1 MEKQSTRKF
10 LKLIVALV
18 ALFLLG
24 ASALMLASCNKD
36 EHQHSYTGSVTTPA
50 TCSNP
55 GVETFTCSCGLTYT
69 QIIPATGDHSWEKVK
84 EYPASC
90 ESEGWTVYECSV
102 CHEQKQDDWVQK
114 RDHQYVLVEDESSEA
129 TCTEAGYRTYEC
141 SYCKSRY
148 TDNQYT
154 AQHPAL
160 GHDWIE
166 NTDAK
171 ETIPEAVLKQLGY
184 QAGQSD
190 QAKEDGWGVSAAAT
204 CTTDAVYQ
212 RVCARCG
219 KEDPKTISNSKLGHL
234 AAGMDATLT
243 LADGNAYTTALNTAL
258 ANLGQAVCLA
268 DEDLVD
274 VDGNE
279 YAYECVREGC
289 TCSVTVNDGGDTKH
303 YVAPVDHTYPNDGK
317 YTVTTAATCDE
328 DGSEERVCSVCEY
341 KDVRTI
347 KSEGHKFN
355 SVQLDGENA
364 VIKCEADP
372 KLAEDNGGLNA
383 YLDYMR
389 KAWNDVNKYNTEYDK
404 LVAKYDAV
412 YDAGKQA
419 SAICSVCGDL
429 QIAEGHDWGYA
440 KLQDGKYNNTDYVK
454 DEEGKPVIVE
464 GIDDKNADCTYVKVC
479 ANGCGVVLARADHDP
494 EKITTATCRSGGY
507 CEVCGQQITAQKS
520 HEYLEVSQILDTK
533 KYADTEE
540 WNGTEITYKDIRDA
554 YNAVKADN
562 GFMTPVEAT
571 CTSAGTKV
579 WLCVHCLIDAS
590 KGEEFDWTTG
600 TLTADSNETPSD
612 PNYTN
617 SSYVMNVSSG
627 HDYETVYFDLKAAT
641 TDEAN
646 RKDRGWSNCEFG
658 FKVAYICK
666 DCGHVYDN
674 QPKADDPST
683 TTGENPNEAAANKYQ
698 AISLDGK
705 DVKAGFTNEAGFILS
720 LAEKDAQVQGFK
732 AENLTVNDHRA
743 DHSVYIP
750 KNYDL
755 SNATKDPTC
764 TSAAMFYVVCENCG
778 AVLSYSYD
786 ELVAEFL
793 DSNHADD
800 TNNFNLVNGAKF
812 VTESGDLTAG
822 GDPTKVTAFTFTS
835 GTETVTVSLGNDVK
849 PDPDNHAGTAYACGT
864 HCDAK
869 VDGKFACTGF
879 DADDLVEEDQ
889 TTIANMDHSTVEVT
903 YLFSTK
909 VSFTNGYTLQIATVD
924 EDALVSANNKHSID
938 WTKATLSATDKAS
951 KCDTIDDESGDEE
964 SSNNYSFP
972 KAYTGEEDTAYK
984 TGKYLVVVDE
994 DGKVYGLDEIKLYS
1008 EDSNNATWINETA
1021 TSIEVTQNDQ
1031 FFVRFGDGKTDS
1043 AIPGVPVKA
1052 DDSASLKQAF
1062 AKNPAVD
1069 DGKGNKTVTVEVAA
1083 DITLGANESLE
1094 DLLADRDE
1102 KVIVDLNGHKL
1113 TQVAATQYVPKMDV
1127 TFKDG
1132 ELAFTATQGIGA
1144 ASSLINPTGS
1154 GKFTLDGVKM
1164 TTKAGTAIFAE
1175 YAKEAVEGGDYQL
1188 AIPEIVINNST
1199 IEAAGG
1205 YAVSTNASLKD
1216 AENADSSVSGDTT
1229 VTSSFPEVKITI
1241 TDSTLTAGSATVP
1254 GTALFINVPADVT
1267 VTGSTLTANY
1277 QVVVVR
1283 GGNVEVVNSTL
1294 NLANTYTEASVE
1306 DQMEAWLELEENSG
1320 KTQAEAFKAV
1330 VVGNGDTNAATIK
1343 KYLVGITMQE
1353 YRMAGLWDQGNGV
1366 PRAVVTV
1373 GNSHGTAY
1381 QYPATFSAT
1390 ASVEVNNATSYPNL
1404 VIGSYYGD
1412 TLAKPEGTA
1421 AVCVT
1426 VTVPT
1431 TNVWTPTY
1439 CSNVISGTVSFNGVV
1454 VNK

>member
-24 ASALMLASCNKD
+24 ASALMLASCKD
-36 EHQHSYTGSVTTPA
+36 EHVHSYDAGVVTTQP
-50 TCSNP
+50 TCNAP
-55 GVETFTCSCGLTYT
+55 GSKTFTCSECGAVYT
-69 QIIPATGDHSWEKVK
+69 EVIPATNDHAWEKIKV
-84 EYPASC
+84 YANSC

-102 CHEQKQDDWVQK
+102 CHDQKQDDWTPK
-114 RDHQYVLVEDESSEA
+114 LDHQYVLVEDESSEA

-154 AQHPAL
+154 AQNPAL

-171 ETIPEAVLKQLGY
+171 ETIPAAVLEQLGY
-184 QAGQSD
+184 KADQSD
-190 QAKEDGWGVSAAAT
+190 QAKKDGWGVSAAAT

-258 ANLGQAVCLA
+258 ANLGQAVCLG
-268 DEDLVD
+268 DEDLFD
-274 VDGNE
+274 VDGNT

-317 YTVTTAATCDE
+317 YEVTKPATCDE
-328 DGSEERVCSVCEY
+328 DGSEKRVCSVCEY
-341 KDVRTI
+341 EDVQVI

-372 KLAEDNGGLNA
+372 KLAEDNGGLKA

-389 KAWNDVNKYNTEYDK
+389 KAWNDVDKYNTEYDN
-404 LVAKYDAV
+404 LLAKYDAV
-412 YDAGKQA
+412 YGADKEA
-419 SAICSVCGDL
+419 SAICSVCGNL

-454 DEEGKPVIVE
+454 DDEGKPVIVE

-479 ANGCGVVLARADHDP
+479 ANGCGVVLGRADHDS

-533 KYADTEE
+533 TNADTEK

-600 TLTADSNETPSD
+600 TLTADSNETPSN

-666 DCGHVYDN
+666 DCGHVYSN
-674 QPKADDPST
+674 ELVADDAT
-683 TTGENPNEAAANKYQ
+683 TTDKDESDANEQ
-698 AISLDGK
+698 QTISLDGK
-705 DVKAGFTNEAGFILS
+705 QVSAGFTNAAGFILDVTDCGDVKDE
-720 LAEKDAQVQGFK
+720 LTAEAIAK
-732 AENLTVNDHRA
+732 AVEEDHRQA
-743 DHSVYIP
+743 HSVYIP

-764 TSAAMFYVVCENCG
+764 TSAAMFYVVCEHCG

-793 DSNHADD
+793 DGNHADD

-812 VTESGDLTAG
+812 VTDDSGAALVDPDNKTNVKAFVYG
-822 GDPTKVTAFTFTS
+822 TGDDA
-835 GTETVTVSLGNDVK
+835 VTVSLGNDVK
-849 PDPDNHAGTAYACGT
+849 PDPDNHAGNTYACGT

-869 VDGKFACTGF
+869 VDGKFACHGFTAEQLEAQTG
-879 DADDLVEEDQ
+879 
-889 TTIANMDHSTVEVT
+889 IATMDHSTVEVT
-903 YLFSTK
+903 YLFSTM
-909 VSFTNGYTLQIATVD
+909 VTFTEGYTLQIADVD
-924 EDALVSANNKHSID
+924 DDALVTETTTEPASTTYSID
-938 WTKATLSATDKAS
+938 FTKAKLLATDKAS
-951 KCDTIDDESGDEE
+951 KCAETATVG
-964 SSNNYSFP
+964 NNYTLPS
-972 KAYTGEEDTAYK
+972 AYAGEKTDAAYK
-984 TGKYLVVVDE
+984 LGKYLVVVDE
-994 DGKVYGLDEIKLYS
+994 DNNVYGLNNFKLYA
-1008 EDSNNATWINETA
+1008 EDAKGATPLSGDT
-1021 TSIEVTQNDQ
+1021 IEVTQNDQ
-1031 FFVRFGDGKTDS
+1031 FFVRFGDGDTAE

-1062 AKNPAVD
+1062 AKNPVVED
-1069 DGKGNKTVTVEVAA
+1069 EKGNKTVTVEVAT
-1083 DITLGANESLE
+1083 DITLGAAETIESL
-1094 DLLADRDE
+1094 LTDRTDAAVVVE
-1102 KVIVDLNGHKL
+1102 LNGNTI
-1113 TQVAATQYVPKMDV
+1113 TQSAKGTYTISAGSNV
-1127 TFKDG
+1127 TFKNG
-1132 ELAFTATQGIGA
+1132 ELAFTDKTA
-1144 ASSLINPTGS
+1144 ASNQCVLNPYGAS
-1154 GKFTLDGVKM
+1154 KLTLDGVKL
-1164 TTKAGTAIFAE
+1164 TTGTGMGI
-1175 YAKEAVEGGDYQL
+1175 YAQYDASNNKH
-1188 AIPEIVINNST
+1188 PEIVINDSEIIAGGSYGIGTNAGNKTYSNDVLLTVTNST
-1199 IEAAGG
+1199 I
-1205 YAVSTNASLKD
+1205 
-1216 AENADSSVSGDTT
+1216 
-1229 VTSSFPEVKITI
+1229 
-1241 TDSTLTAGSATVP
+1241 TAGSATVP
-1254 GTALFINVPADVT
+1254 GTALFINVPAT
-1267 VTGSTLTANY
+1267 VKVSGSTMNANY

-1283 GGNVEVVNSTL
+1283 GGDVEIVNSTL
-1294 NLANTYTEASVE
+1294 NLLNTYTEDSVE
-1306 DQMEAWLELEENSG
+1306 VQMAAWLEEEDNTG
-1320 KTQAEAFKAV
+1320 KTEAEAWAAV
-1330 VVGNGDTNAATIK
+1330 VGGDTSISTIK
-1343 KYLVGITMQE
+1343 AYRYGFTMQV
-1353 YRMAGLWDQGNGV
+1353 YRLGGLWATGNGV
-1366 PRAVVTV
+1366 PRAVITV
-1373 GNSHGTAY
+1373 GNSNTSAY
-1381 QYPATFSAT
+1381 QYTSKLT
-1390 ASVEVNNATSYPNL
+1390 VSASVEVNNETSFPNL
-1404 VIGSYYGD
+1404 VIGSYYGSS
-1412 TLAKPEGTA
+1412 LAEAEQP
-1421 AVCVT
+1421 T
-1426 VTVPT
+1426 VTVSVPS
-1431 TNVWTPTY
+1431 TNVWTPVY
-1439 CSNVISGTVSFNGVV
+1439 CSNFQSGTISFNGVV

>member
-36 EHQHSYTGSVTTPA
+36 EHQHSYTSSVTTPA

-55 GVETFTCSCGLTYT
+55 GVETFTCSCGAAYT
-69 QIIPATGDHSWEKVK
+69 QIIPATNDHAWEKIKV
-84 EYPASC
+84 YANSC

-102 CHEQKQDDWVQK
+102 CHEQKQDDWTPK
-114 RDHQYVLVEDESSEA
+114 LDHQYVLVEDESSEA

-171 ETIPEAVLKQLGY
+171 ETIPDDVLKQLGY

-219 KEDPKTISNSKLGHL
+219 LEDPKTISNSKLGHL
-234 AAGMDATLT
+234 AAGMKAELT
-243 LADGNAYTTALNTAL
+243 LADGNAYTTALNDAL

-317 YTVTTAATCDE
+317 YTVTKPATCDA
-328 DGSEERVCSVCEY
+328 DGSEHRICSVCQDE
-341 KDVRTI
+341 DVRTI

-389 KAWNDVNKYNTEYDK
+389 KAWNDVDKYNTEYDN
-404 LVAKYDAV
+404 LLAKYDAV
-412 YDAGKQA
+412 YGADKEA
-419 SAICSVCGDL
+419 SAICSVCGFL

-454 DEEGKPVIVE
+454 DDEGKPVIVE

-520 HEYLEVSQILDTK
+520 HEYLEVSEILDTK

-627 HDYETVYFDLKAAT
+627 HDYETVYFDLKAT
-641 TDEAN
+641 TTAEEN

-720 LAEKDAQVQGFK
+720 LTETDAQVQGFK

-764 TSAAMFYVVCENCG
+764 TSAATFYVVCENCG

-793 DSNHADD
+793 DGNHADD
-800 TNNFNLVNGAKF
+800 TNNFNLVNDAKF
-812 VTESGDLTAG
+812 VTDASDTALTDVANK
-822 GDPTKVTAFTFTS
+822 TNVIAFVY
-835 GTETVTVSLGNDVK
+835 GTGTNEVTVALGNDVK
-849 PDPDNHAGTAYACGT
+849 PDSTNHAGTAYACGT

-879 DADDLVEEDQ
+879 DAEDLAEKDQ
-889 TTIANMDHSTVEVT
+889 TTIATMDHSTVEVT
-903 YLFSTK
+903 YLFSTM
-909 VSFTNGYTLQIATVD
+909 VTFTEGYTLQIADVD
-924 EDALVSANNKHSID
+924 ADALVSDTSNNEYSID
-938 WTKATLSATDKAS
+938 WTKAALSATDKAS
-951 KCDTIDDESGDEE
+951 KCATTATAGK
-964 SSNNYSFP
+964 NYSFP
-972 KAYTGEEDTAYK
+972 NVYEGERDTAY
-984 TGKYLVVVDE
+984 TPGKYLVVVDE
-994 DGKVYGLDEIKLYS
+994 DGNVYGLNAFKLYS
-1008 EDSNNATWINETA
+1008 EDSKTAAQINDKATT
-1021 TSIEVTQNDQ
+1021 IEVTQNDQ
-1031 FFVRFGDGKTDS
+1031 FFVRFGTSDS

-1062 AKNPAVD
+1062 AKNPVVED
-1069 DGKGNKTVTVEVAA
+1069 EKGNKTVTVEVAT
-1083 DITLGANESLE
+1083 DITLGAAETIESL
-1094 DLLADRDE
+1094 LTDRTDAAVVVE
-1102 KVIVDLNGHKL
+1102 LNGNTI
-1113 TQVAATQYVPKMDV
+1113 TQSAKGTYTINAGSDV
-1127 TFKDG
+1127 TFKNG
-1132 ELAFTATQGIGA
+1132 ELAFTDKTA
-1144 ASSLINPTGS
+1144 ASNQCVISPFGASKL
-1154 GKFTLDGVKM
+1154 TLDGVKL
-1164 TTKAGTAIFAE
+1164 TTGAGMGI
-1175 YAKEAVEGGDYQL
+1175 YAQYDATNNKH
-1188 AIPEIVINNST
+1188 PEIVINDSEIIAGGSYGIGTNAGNKTYSNDVLLTVTNST
-1199 IEAAGG
+1199 I
-1205 YAVSTNASLKD
+1205 S
-1216 AENADSSVSGDTT
+1216 
-1229 VTSSFPEVKITI
+1229 
-1241 TDSTLTAGSATVP
+1241 AGSATVP
-1254 GTALFINVPADVT
+1254 GTALFINVPAT
-1267 VTGSTLTANY
+1267 VKVSGSTMNANY

-1283 GGNVEVVNSTL
+1283 GGDVEIVNSTL
-1294 NLANTYTEASVE
+1294 NLLNTYTEDSVE
-1306 DQMEAWLELEENSG
+1306 AQMEAQDKAWKEDTDPNNDNASKDQLW
-1320 KTQAEAFKAV
+1320 QAV
-1330 VVGNGDTNAATIK
+1330 VGGDTSISTIK
-1343 KYLVGITMQE
+1343 AYRYGLPMQE
-1353 YRMAGLWDQGNGV
+1353 YRLAGLWATGNGV
-1366 PRAVVTV
+1366 PRAVITV
-1373 GNSHGTAY
+1373 GNSNTSAY
-1381 QYPATFSAT
+1381 QYTSKLT
-1390 ASVEVNNATSYPNL
+1390 VSASVEVNNETSFPNL

-1412 TLAKPEGTA
+1412 DLAKPAGTA

-1426 VTVPT
+1426 VNVPT
-1431 TNVWTPTY
+1431 TNVWTPKY
-1439 CSNVISGTVSFNGVV
+1439 CSNVISGTVSFNGT

>member
-69 QIIPATGDHSWEKVK
+69 QIIPATGDHDWQVLQV
-84 EYPASC
+84 YPNSC
-90 ESEGWTVYECSV
+90 ESDGYTVYECSV
-102 CHEQKQDDWVQK
+102 CHEQKQDDWTPK
-114 RDHQYVLVEDESSEA
+114 LDHQYVLVEDESSEA

-154 AQHPAL
+154 AQNPAL

-171 ETIPEAVLKQLGY
+171 ETIPDDVLKQLGY

-190 QAKEDGWGVSAAAT
+190 QAKNDGWGVSAAAT

-219 KEDPKTISNSKLGHL
+219 LEDPKTISNSKLGHL

-243 LADGNAYTTALNTAL
+243 LADGEKYTTALNDAL
-258 ANLGQAVCLA
+258 KQLGQAVCLA

-274 VDGNE
+274 VDGNT

-317 YTVTTAATCDE
+317 YEVTKPATCDE
-328 DGSEERVCSVCEY
+328 DGSEHRICSVCEY
-341 KDVRTI
+341 EDVQVI

-404 LVAKYDAV
+404 LVAKYNAV
-412 YDAGKQA
+412 YNADKEA

-440 KLQDGKYNNTDYVK
+440 KLQDGKFNNTDYVK
-454 DEEGKPVIVE
+454 DDEGKPVIVE
-464 GIDDKNADCTYVKVC
+464 DIDDSNADCTYVKVC
-479 ANGCGVVLARADHDP
+479 ANGCGVVLGRADHDP
-494 EKITTATCRSGGY
+494 EKITTATCRDGGF

-533 KYADTEE
+533 TNADTAK

-562 GFMTPVEAT
+562 SFMTPVEAT

-590 KGEEFDWTTG
+590 KGETFDWTTG
-600 TLTADSNETPSD
+600 TLTADSTETPST

-666 DCGHVYDN
+666 DCGHVYSN
-674 QPKADDPST
+674 ELVADDAT
-683 TTGENPNEAAANKYQ
+683 TTNKDESDANKVQ
-698 AISLDGK
+698 TISLDGK
-705 DVKAGFTNEAGFILS
+705 QVSAGFTNAAGFILDVTACGDLNDELS
-720 LAEKDAQVQGFK
+720 AEGIAK
-732 AENLTVNDHRA
+732 AVEEDHRD

-750 KNYDL
+750 ENYAL
-755 SNATKDPTC
+755 SNATKAPTC
-764 TSAAMFYVVCENCG
+764 TSAATFYVVCENCG

-786 ELVAEFL
+786 ELVEEFL
-793 DSNHADD
+793 ATQKGSG
-800 TNNFNLVNGAKF
+800 NFVLVNGAKF
-812 VTESGDLTAG
+812 VTESGDLTAE

-835 GTETVTVSLGNDVK
+835 GTETVTVSLGDNVK
-849 PDPDNHAGTAYACGT
+849 PDPKNHAGTAYACGT

-869 VDGKFACTGF
+869 VDGKFACHGFTAEQLEAQTG
-879 DADDLVEEDQ
+879 
-889 TTIANMDHSTVEVT
+889 IATMDHSTVEVT
-903 YLFSTK
+903 YLFSTM
-909 VSFTNGYTLQIATVD
+909 VTFTEGYTLQIADVD
-924 EDALVSANNKHSID
+924 DDALVTETTTEPASTTYSID
-938 WTKATLSATDKAS
+938 FTKAKLLATDKAS
-951 KCDTIDDESGDEE
+951 KCAETATVG
-964 SSNNYSFP
+964 NNYTFP
-972 KAYTGEEDTAYK
+972 NVYEGERGTAYTA
-984 TGKYLVVVDE
+984 GKYLVVVDE
-994 DGKVYGLDEIKLYS
+994 DGNVYGLNAFKLYS
-1008 EDSNNATWINETA
+1008 EDSSTAAQINDKATT
-1021 TSIEVTQNDQ
+1021 IEVTQNDQ
-1031 FFVRFGDGKTDS
+1031 FFVRFGTSDS

-1062 AKNPAVD
+1062 AKNPVVED
-1069 DGKGNKTVTVEVAA
+1069 EKGNKTVTVEVAT
-1083 DITLGANESLE
+1083 DITLGAAETIESL
-1094 DLLADRDE
+1094 LTDRTDAAVVVE
-1102 KVIVDLNGHKL
+1102 LNGNTI
-1113 TQVAATQYVPKMDV
+1113 TQSAKGTYTINAGSNV
-1127 TFKDG
+1127 TFKNG
-1132 ELAFTATQGIGA
+1132 ELAFTDKTA
-1144 ASSLINPTGS
+1144 ASNQCVLNPFGDS
-1154 GKFTLDGVKM
+1154 KLTLDGVKL
-1164 TTKAGTAIFAE
+1164 TTGTGMGI
-1175 YAKEAVEGGDYQL
+1175 YAQYDASNNKH
-1188 AIPEIVINNST
+1188 PEIVINDSEIIVGGSYGIGTNAGNKTYSNDVLLTVTNST
-1199 IEAAGG
+1199 I
-1205 YAVSTNASLKD
+1205 S
-1216 AENADSSVSGDTT
+1216 
-1229 VTSSFPEVKITI
+1229 
-1241 TDSTLTAGSATVP
+1241 AGSATVP
-1254 GTALFINVPADVT
+1254 GTALFINVPAT
-1267 VTGSTLTANY
+1267 VKVSGSTMNANY

-1283 GGNVEVVNSTL
+1283 GGDVEIVNSTL
-1294 NLANTYTEASVE
+1294 NLLNTYTEDSVE
-1306 DQMEAWLELEENSG
+1306 DQMEAQDKAWKEDSDPNNNNASEKQLW
-1320 KTQAEAFKAV
+1320 QAV
-1330 VVGNGDTNAATIK
+1330 VGGDTSISTIK
-1343 KYLVGITMQE
+1343 AYRYGLTSRSIVLTVFGLRATVCLVQSS
-1353 YRMAGLWDQGNGV
+1353 
-1366 PRAVVTV
+1366 P
-1373 GNSHGTAY
+1373 
-1381 QYPATFSAT
+1381 
-1390 ASVEVNNATSYPNL
+1390 SV
-1404 VIGSYYGD
+1404 
-1412 TLAKPEGTA
+1412 
-1421 AVCVT
+1421 
-1426 VTVPT
+1426 
-1431 TNVWTPTY
+1431 TPTRLL
-1439 CSNVISGTVSFNGVV
+1439 ISTRASSLFRQASRSITRRPSRTL
-1454 VNK
+1454 